1 MRLTFGDMTEEVN
14 IFNLGE
20 QPYDMEDQSFEV
32 NLIENLT
39 SEHSEEIELEAECD
53 NELGSNDVS
62 LDEIVNSTVEWASSP
77 SSFYSKTTSLTC
89 PSIES
94 FLSLELKTLPK
105 HLNYAYLGE
114 QKTLSVTGSAQSMRS
129 LRNLVLPW

>member
-39 SEHSEEIELEAECD
+39 SEHSEKKELEAECD
-53 NELGSNDVS
+53 KIG
-62 LDEIVNSTVEWASSP
+62 I
-77 SSFYSKTTSLTC
+77 
-89 PSIES
+89 
-94 FLSLELKTLPK
+94 
-105 HLNYAYLGE
+105 
-114 QKTLSVTGSAQSMRS
+114 R
-129 LRNLVLPW
+129 